1 VAGSARTPLTCAD
14 TAPRARQATN
24 CAALGLRVPTPVQR
38 ACVPA
43 VLRGRDCIG
52 IAHTGSGKTAAFALP
67 LLQRL
72 AADPYGVF
80 ALVLTPTRELAA
92 QIAEQFRALS
102 AGFALRVCVCV
113 GGEEAC
119 RQAAA
124 LARKPHVVVATP
136 GRLRDHL
143 ESHEGAREAL
153 SRVACLVLDEADRLL
168 EPSFEP
174 ELAVVLPALPASRQT
189 LLFSATLTPA
199 VAALQRLTG
208 AAAFRFAAYEDLTLP
223 SSLAQQLLLVPAK
236 VKEVYLAY
244 LLDAGRLGAQ
254 GVRSALVFAGSV
266 RATQLLSEMLREL
279 GAAPAVLHSAM
290 AQKARAAS
298 LQRFRA
304 GAATLLVATDVASRG
319 LDIPTVDLVINFD
332 VPAAP
337 ADYVHRCGR
346 TARAGRGGRAL
357 TFVTQYDV
365 ARVTAIEAHT
375 GQQLVPLAL
384 PEQEV
389 LRGMTAVLAA
399 RRVATMQLAQP
410 GGFDEKL
417 SAQRK
422 ARAAGNARRAAGIAA
437 AAE

>member
-1 VAGSARTPLTCAD
+1 MRFPL
-14 TAPRARQATN
+14 QVGN
-24 CAALGLRVPTPVQR
+24 CSALGLSRPTPVQH
-38 ACVPA
+38 ACIPA
-43 VLRGRDCIG
+43 VLAGRDCIG

-72 AADPYGVF
+72 CVDPYGIFCV
-80 ALVLTPTRELAA
+80 VMTPTRELAM
-92 QIAEQFRALS
+92 QIGEQFSALS
-102 AGFALRVCVCV
+102 AGFALRRAVCV
-113 GGEEAC
+113 GGEEQC

-124 LARKPHVVVATP
+124 LARRPHVVVATP

-143 ESHEGAREAL
+143 ESHAGVRDAL
-153 SRVACLVLDEADRLL
+153 RRVSCLVLDEADRLL

-174 ELAVVLPALPASRQT
+174 ELAALLGALPAQRQT

-208 AAAFRFAAYEDLTLP
+208 ASAFRFAAYDDLTLP
-223 SSLAQQLLLVPAK
+223 ATMRQQLLLVPAK
-236 VKEVYLAY
+236 VKEVYLAH
-244 LLDAGRLGAQ
+244 LLQAERLAEQ
-254 GVRSALVFAGSV
+254 KVRSALVFCATV
-266 RATQLLSEMLREL
+266 RGAQLLHETLRAL
-279 GAAPAVLHSAM
+279 GAQPAVLHSAM
-290 AQKARAAS
+290 AQKSRAAA

-304 GAATLLVATDVASRG
+304 GAATLLVATDVAARG

-332 VPAAP
+332 VPSAA

-365 ARVTAIEAHT
+365 GRVTGIEQHT
-375 GQQLVPLAL
+375 GQKLEPLEL

-399 RRVATMQLAQP
+399 RRAATMTLAAP

-417 SAQRK
+417 AERRK
-422 ARAAGNARRAAGIAA
+422 ARAAGAARRAA
-437 AAE
+437 AEDA